1 MLFLPIYLI
10 IISTY
15 KRVPRMTQLAIIIL
29 SVLFLSLL
37 IGWSYNSFIHRKNAL
52 QYAYQSL
59 EVMLQKRH
67 ELLPKLAEVVQA
79 SAEFEFRLI
88 QEANSLLQQTDR
100 KELPTAAIVQQ
111 ENKIAKS
118 ITQITSAI
126 NRDATLR
133 QGKSFVHLQKS
144 IVEVEAQISAS
155 RRAYNAAVMEYNN
168 AIEMFP
174 TAVFTSLLRLQRIDP
189 VDLIVLEPDY
199 PVIDH

>member
-1 MLFLPIYLI
+1 
-10 IISTY
+10 
-15 KRVPRMTQLAIIIL
+15 MTQLAILIL

-52 QYAYQSL
+52 QYAYQSM

-88 QEANSLLQQTDR
+88 QEANNLLQQPNI
-100 KELPTAAIVQQ
+100 KELPPAAMVQQ
-111 ENKIAKS
+111 ENQIARS

-126 NRDATLR
+126 NRDASLR
-133 QGKSFVHLQKS
+133 QRKSFVHLQKS

-174 TAVFTSLLRLQRIDP
+174 TAVFASMLKLQRIDP
-189 VDLIVLEPDY
+189 VDLVVLEPEYAVKDS
-199 PVIDH
+199 

>member
-1 MLFLPIYLI
+1 M
-10 IISTY
+10 
-15 KRVPRMTQLAIIIL
+15 
-29 SVLFLSLL
+29 
-37 IGWSYNSFIHRKNAL
+37 
-52 QYAYQSL
+52 
-59 EVMLQKRH
+59 
-67 ELLPKLAEVVQA
+67 QA
-79 SAEFEFRLI
+79 SAAFEFRLI

-100 KELPTAAIVQQ
+100 KELPAAAIVQQ
-111 ENKIAKS
+111 ENKIARS

-174 TAVFTSLLRLQRIDP
+174 TAVFAALLRLKRIDP